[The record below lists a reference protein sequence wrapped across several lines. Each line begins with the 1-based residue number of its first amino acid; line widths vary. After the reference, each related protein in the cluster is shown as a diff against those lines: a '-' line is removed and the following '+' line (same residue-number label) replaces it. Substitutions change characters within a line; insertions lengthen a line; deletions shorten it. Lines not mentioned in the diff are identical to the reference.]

1 MDWES
6 HLQFRVIDG
15 QFERGRIYSLTQQ
28 QIDIGRL
35 PRDYEPMEHEFLL
48 REPTLSRVHATLTW
62 NAFQRG
68 YSLEH
73 KSDVNLTLVN
83 GDKIKKMFLAPG
95 DRVQMGL
102 LILEFEDA
110 RAFPFFLPCQAR
122 LTFVS
127 SSRRF
132 WESLSL
138 TRSFWRLSIVLAPV
152 FKRWRTAFMRRR
164 LQQSD
169 FSCSETSWEFVR
181 YWGAVWCWAA

>member
-110 RAFPFFLPCQAR
+110 RGQRDFQKKDPKQERADTLRKLHAIVAEVQQEFSH
-122 LTFVS
+122 V
-127 SSRRF
+127 RF
-132 WESLSL
+132 DDDWS
-138 TRSFWRLSIVLAPV
+138 
-152 FKRWRTAFMRRR
+152 K
-164 LQQSD
+164 
-169 FSCSETSWEFVR
+169 
-181 YWGAVWCWAA
+181 G